1 MGEKE
6 GKRRDR
12 RTKDERGGGG
22 DIDMLSMALIFH
34 EDDILDFVARPYS
47 SSLKMK
53 INYMHT
59 KRESY

>member
-1 MGEKE
+1 
-6 GKRRDR
+6 
-12 RTKDERGGGG
+12 
-22 DIDMLSMALIFH
+22 MLSMALIFH
-34 EDDILDFVARPYS
+34 EDDILDFVAS

>member
-1 MGEKE
+1 MREE
-6 GKRRDR
+6 
-12 RTKDERGGGG
+12 GGGG